1 MSKDYWAERQ
11 AKAQTNLTNK
21 GVAATEK
28 QLKKYYSSS
37 MKKVLGQF
45 EKTYDKLL
53 SSVSEGKQ
61 PTPADLYKLDKYWQM
76 QGQLKNELQK
86 LGDKQASL
94 LSKQFEKQF
103 KNIYDSIALKDSGYF
118 GTIDNST
125 VQQMINQI
133 WCADGKS
140 WSQRIWTNTDKLQQT
155 LNDNLIDCVLTGKK
169 TSELKKTLQN
179 DFQASYTRAD
189 TIVRTEMAYIQ
200 TQAAQQRYKDLG
212 IQEVEIWADEDERRC
227 DMCGKL
233 HEKRYK
239 VNEQVP
245 IPAHPRCRCC
255 VIPVV
260 DQLTSLNKDDIII
273 GKSLGAAARNYPV
286 KAPDSNQHYKFV
298 EGTSITKIK
307 VIMGSGTKH
316 PLRDKYKIAIKFG
329 ITNPD
334 TIQKLRGEGFV
345 MVDGKKRKAEL
356 HWYEAGTD
364 ERYEFKIK
372 EYLDES

>member
-103 KNIYDSIALKDSGYF
+103 KNNYDSIALKDSGYF

-189 TIVRTEMAYIQ
+189 TIVRTEMAHIQ

>member
-189 TIVRTEMAYIQ
+189 TIVRTEMAHIQ